1 MRLLPALPF
10 LLAPLLL
17 VGCATVSTTSVV
29 LSSEEQN
36 AITLASDGKYR
47 DAALAWQ
54 ALADAARSPARDRAL
69 VFAADAWER
78 AGEKDKAAQALAQ
91 ANRRK
96 LQGDG
101 ALLHDLLSAQ
111 YLIDAGRGGD
121 AVALLGQSRDSV
133 PSPLR
138 ARWHGLRVRA
148 FEAAGMHFEAA
159 GEQAW
164 LLQGLSPRERSAGAR
179 NIDRQLGRLDSQQL
193 TQRSGSMNPA
203 DPLYPFVAR
212 ELGKRGLPL
221 PFPLPRAG
229 LALTQ
234 GFPPAER
241 DGYRP
246 PEKLAILL
254 PASGNL
260 ASAGAS
266 VRDGILAAY
275 YAETRRRPELRFYD
289 SAGTAAGAQKAA
301 KQAAADGAQL
311 ILGPL
316 AREEVNGLTDGNEP
330 GIGVIA
336 LNRGQST
343 APGSVNFALTPDEEG
358 LVTADRLIDR
368 GLRRVRV
375 FAQRDDSAQRTL
387 VAFREQLRAR
397 GGDIVGETLVGDDVG
412 DLSQALQDTKG
423 ADAVF
428 LAVKAP
434 AARLIAS
441 QLKTSASASLPRLST
456 SLILSGTSARLD
468 GDLDGIEF
476 PELPW
481 LLDQRS
487 NLPDPT
493 DLAKRLSSARGPA
506 QRLFAFGMDAW
517 QLAAYLDRLGSDPS
531 FSIRGAT
538 GELSL
543 DSFGTVQRNPG
554 WAVFSGGRPRPAP
567 ERALRTE
574 ASSGR

>member
-1 MRLLPALPF
+1 MRLLPAL
-10 LLAPLLL
+10 LVPLLL
-17 VGCATVSTTSVV
+17 VGCATVSTTSIV
-29 LSSEEQN
+29 LSPEEQN
-36 AITLASDGKYR
+36 AISLSADGKYR

-69 VFAADAWER
+69 VFAADAWDR
-78 AGEKDKAAQALAQ
+78 AGDKDKALQTLAQ

-111 YLIDAGRGGD
+111 FMIDAGRGGE
-121 AVALLGQSRDSV
+121 AVPLLGQSRDSV
-133 PSPLR
+133 PTSLR
-138 ARWHGLRVRA
+138 ARWHGLRARA
-148 FEAAGMHFEAA
+148 FEAAGMYFETA

-179 NIDRQLGRLDSQQL
+179 NIDRQLGRLDSQPL
-193 TQRSGSMNPA
+193 SQRSASMNPA

-246 PEKLAILL
+246 PEKLAVLL
-254 PASGNL
+254 PASGSL

-275 YAETRRRPELRFYD
+275 YAETRRRPEIRFYD

-301 KQAAADGAQL
+301 KQATADGAQL

-330 GIGVIA
+330 GIGVVA
-336 LNRGQST
+336 LNRGQNT
-343 APGSVNFALTPDEEG
+343 APGSINFALTPDEEG

-368 GLRRVRV
+368 GLRRVRT
-375 FAQRDDSAQRTL
+375 FAQRDDNSQRALT
-387 VAFREQLRAR
+387 AFREQLRAR
-397 GGDIVGETLVGDDVG
+397 GGQIVGETLVGDEVG
-412 DLSQALQDTKG
+412 DLSQALQDGKG
-423 ADAVF
+423 AEAVF

-441 QLKTSASASLPRLST
+441 QLKTSPMASLPRLST
-456 SLILSGTSARLD
+456 SLILSGASARLD

-487 NLPDPT
+487 NLPDPD
-493 DLAKRLSSARGPA
+493 DLAKRMSSARGPA

-538 GELSL
+538 GELNL
-543 DSFGTVQRNPG
+543 DSFGTVQRNPA

-574 ASSGR
+574 SAPGR

>member
-1 MRLLPALPF
+1 MRLLPAL
-10 LLAPLLL
+10 LVPLLL

-29 LSSEEQN
+29 LDPAEQN
-36 AITLASDGKYR
+36 ALALSADGKYR
-47 DAALAWQ
+47 DAAMAWQ
-54 ALADAARSPARDRAL
+54 ALADTSRSPARDRAL
-69 VFAADAWER
+69 VFAADAWDR
-78 AGEKDKAAQALAQ
+78 AGDKDRALQALAQ

-96 LQGDG
+96 LQGEG

-111 YLIDAGRGGD
+111 FMIDAGRGGD
-121 AVALLGQSRDSV
+121 AVPLLGQSRDNV
-133 PSPLR
+133 PTALR
-138 ARWHGLRVRA
+138 ARWHALRARA
-148 FEAAGMHFEAA
+148 FESAGMLFDAA

-179 NIDRQLGRLDSQQL
+179 NIDRQLGRVDSQQL

-221 PFPLPRAG
+221 PFPLPRSG

-234 GFPPAER
+234 NFPPAER

-246 PEKLAILL
+246 PEKLAVLL

-275 YAETRRRPELRFYD
+275 YAETRRRPEIRFYD

-301 KQAAADGAQL
+301 KQAASEGAQL

-316 AREEVNGLTDGNEP
+316 AREEVNGLMESNDL
-330 GIGVIA
+330 GIGVVA
-336 LNRGQST
+336 LNRGQNT
-343 APGSVNFALTPDEEG
+343 APESVNFALTPDEEG

-375 FAQRDDSAQRTL
+375 FAQRDDNSQRTL
-387 VAFREQLRAR
+387 VGFREQLRAR
-397 GGDIVGETLVGDDVG
+397 GGEIVGETLVGDEVG
-412 DLSQALQDTKG
+412 DLAKALQETNG
-423 ADAVF
+423 ADAIF

-441 QLKTSASASLPRLST
+441 QLKTSSSSALPRLST
-456 SLILSGTSARLD
+456 SLILNGASARLD

-487 NLPDPT
+487 NLPDPD

-517 QLAAYLDRLGSDPS
+517 QLAAYLDRLGNDPS

-538 GELSL
+538 GELSM

-567 ERALRTE
+567 ERALRTD
-574 ASSGR
+574 ASPGR

>member
-1 MRLLPALPF
+1 MRLLPAL
-10 LLAPLLL
+10 LIPLLL

-29 LSSEEQN
+29 LSPEEQN
-36 AITLASDGKYR
+36 AISLSADGKYR

-54 ALADAARSPARDRAL
+54 ALADTARSPARDRAL

-78 AGEKDKAAQALAQ
+78 AGDKDKALQALAL

-101 ALLHDLLSAQ
+101 AFLHDMLSAQ
-111 YLIDAGRGGD
+111 FMIDAGRGGD
-121 AVALLGQSRDSV
+121 AVPLLGQSRDSV
-133 PSPLR
+133 PTALRTRWHALR
-138 ARWHGLRVRA
+138 ARA
-148 FEAAGMHFEAA
+148 FEAAGMYFETAA
-159 GEQAW
+159 EQAW

-193 TQRSGSMNPA
+193 SQRSGGMNPS

-221 PFPLPRAG
+221 PFPLPRSG

-234 GFPPAER
+234 GFPAAER

-246 PEKLAILL
+246 PERLAVLL
-254 PASGNL
+254 PASGSL

-275 YAETRRRPELRFYD
+275 YAETRRRPDIRFYD

-316 AREEVNGLTDGNEP
+316 AREEVNGLLDGNEP

-343 APGSVNFALTPDEEG
+343 APGSINFALTPDEEG
-358 LVTADRLIDR
+358 LVTADRLVDR

-375 FAQRDDSAQRTL
+375 FVQRDDSSQRTL

-397 GGDIVGETLVGDDVG
+397 GGEIVGESTVGDEVG
-412 DLSQALQDTKG
+412 DLSQALQDGKG

-441 QLKTSASASLPRLST
+441 QLKTSPMAALPRLST
-456 SLILSGTSARLD
+456 SLILSGASARLD

-487 NLPDPT
+487 NLPAPD

-531 FSIRGAT
+531 FSLRGAT

-574 ASSGR
+574 STSGR